1 MATLKQAE
9 QIVNE
14 LSESDRRALLQKLI
28 DRVDPVSPEIEKAW
42 LDESRSRLEAMRDGT
57 LELIDEE
64 EAFSRAF
71 KSLDGKS

>member
-14 LSESDRRALLQKLI
+14 LSESDRRALLQRLI
-28 DRVDPVSPEIEKAW
+28 DRVDPVSPETEKAW
-42 LDESRSRLEAMRDGT
+42 RDESRSRLEAMRDGT

-71 KSLDGKS
+71 KSLDEKS